1 MKQKLELNRSFWI
14 NILGVALPIAMQNLI
29 TMATSMMDSIMLGRA
44 DDTGVLLSAATLAN
58 QPFFILSLVTFGLG
72 GAASVLCAQYW
83 GRGELS
89 PVRALFSII
98 LKVALV
104 VGALFGAAVLLFP
117 TLILSLYTPRAE
129 LIEAGASYLRI
140 IGFAYM
146 IFAVSNTAVCTLR
159 GIELVLVSVVSG
171 VASFVTNV
179 FLNWVLIF
187 GHLGAPALGI
197 RGAALA
203 TLTARVL
210 EFVIVMTYLF
220 GVDRRL
226 RLRPRDFMRFNRVL
240 AGDLFRTGTL
250 VVLNELCWSVT
261 MSVQAAILGHVT
273 YASGDPVAANSIAS
287 ILQQLSTT
295 FIFGFAGAA
304 AVLVG
309 KAIGE
314 GDREKAVRRAHT
326 FQLTSFL
333 LGLLSCGFI
342 LLIREP
348 FIGLYDIPAATR
360 TLAWE
365 LVSVTA
371 VVTIFVSMA
380 TTMIVGI
387 LRGAGDVRFCMVIE
401 AGLLWLLATPAA
413 FLAAMVFHWPV
424 PVVLLCMKLDEPTK
438 TLACCLRM
446 RDDRWVTNV
455 TRDGME

>member
-1 MKQKLELNRSFWI
+1 MKQKLELNRGFWI

-273 YASGDPVAANSIAS
+273 YAAGDPVAANSIAS

-333 LGLLSCGFI
+333 LGLLACGFI

-360 TLAWE
+360 TLARE

-380 TTMIVGI
+380 STMIVGI

-413 FLAAMVFHWPV
+413 FLAAMVFRWPV

>member
-1 MKQKLELNRSFWI
+1 MKQKLELNRGFWI

-159 GIELVLVSVVSG
+159 GIELVLISVVSG

-333 LGLLSCGFI
+333 LGLLACGFI

-360 TLAWE
+360 TLARE

>member
-210 EFVIVMTYLF
+210 AFVIVMTYLF

-333 LGLLSCGFI
+333 LGLLACGFI

-360 TLAWE
+360 TLARE

-371 VVTIFVSMA
+371 VVTIFVSTA

>member
-1 MKQKLELNRSFWI
+1 MKQKLELNRGFWI

-117 TLILSLYTPRAE
+117 EFILSLYTPRAE

-210 EFVIVMTYLF
+210 EFVIVTTYLF
-220 GVDRRL
+220 GVDKRL
-226 RLRPRDFMRFNRVL
+226 RLRPRDLMRFNRVL

-273 YASGDPVAANSIAS
+273 YAAGDPVAANSIAS

-333 LGLLSCGFI
+333 LGLLACGFI

-360 TLAWE
+360 TLARE

-413 FLAAMVFHWPV
+413 FLAAMVFRWPV

>member
-273 YASGDPVAANSIAS
+273 YAAGDPVAANSIAS

-333 LGLLSCGFI
+333 LGLLACGFI

-360 TLAWE
+360 TLARE

-413 FLAAMVFHWPV
+413 FLAAMVFRWPV

>member
-1 MKQKLELNRSFWI
+1 MKQKLELNRGFWI

-159 GIELVLVSVVSG
+159 GIELVLISVVSG

-250 VVLNELCWSVT
+250 VVLNALCWSVT

-333 LGLLSCGFI
+333 LGLLACGFI

-360 TLAWE
+360 TLARE

-413 FLAAMVFHWPV
+413 FLAAMVFRWPV

>member
-333 LGLLSCGFI
+333 LGLLACGFI

-360 TLAWE
+360 TLARE

-380 TTMIVGI
+380 STMIVGI

-413 FLAAMVFHWPV
+413 FLAAMVFRWPV

>member
-1 MKQKLELNRSFWI
+1 MKQKLELNRGFWI

-117 TLILSLYTPRAE
+117 EFILSLYTPRAE

-333 LGLLSCGFI
+333 LGLLACGFI

-360 TLAWE
+360 TLARE

-401 AGLLWLLATPAA
+401 AGLLWRLATPAA
-413 FLAAMVFHWPV
+413 FLAAMVFRWPV

>member
-1 MKQKLELNRSFWI
+1 MKQKLELDRGFWI

-273 YASGDPVAANSIAS
+273 YAAGDPVAANSIAS

-333 LGLLSCGFI
+333 LGLLACGFI

-360 TLAWE
+360 TLARE

-413 FLAAMVFHWPV
+413 FLAAMVFRWPV

>member
-1 MKQKLELNRSFWI
+1 MKQKLELNRGFWI

-333 LGLLSCGFI
+333 LGLLACGFI

-360 TLAWE
+360 TLARE

-455 TRDGME
+455 TRDNME

>member
-1 MKQKLELNRSFWI
+1 MKQKLELNRGFWI

-273 YASGDPVAANSIAS
+273 YAAGDPVAANSIAS

-333 LGLLSCGFI
+333 LGLLACGFI

-360 TLAWE
+360 TLARE

-413 FLAAMVFHWPV
+413 FLAAMVFRWPV

>member
-1 MKQKLELNRSFWI
+1 MKQKLELNRGFWI

-98 LKVALV
+98 LKVAFV

-333 LGLLSCGFI
+333 LGLLACGFI

-360 TLAWE
+360 TLARE

-413 FLAAMVFHWPV
+413 FLAAMVFRWPV

>member
-333 LGLLSCGFI
+333 LGLLACGFI

-360 TLAWE
+360 TLARE

>member
-1 MKQKLELNRSFWI
+1 MKQKLELNRGFWI

-333 LGLLSCGFI
+333 LGLLACGFI

-360 TLAWE
+360 TLARE

-413 FLAAMVFHWPV
+413 FLAAMVFRWPV

>member
-159 GIELVLVSVVSG
+159 GIELVLISVVSG

-273 YASGDPVAANSIAS
+273 YAAGDPVAANSIAS

-333 LGLLSCGFI
+333 LGLLACGFI

-360 TLAWE
+360 TLARE

-413 FLAAMVFHWPV
+413 FLAAMVFRWPV

>member
-1 MKQKLELNRSFWI
+1 MKQKLELNRGFWI

-333 LGLLSCGFI
+333 LGLLACGFI

-360 TLAWE
+360 TLARE

>member
-1 MKQKLELNRSFWI
+1 MKQKLELNRGFWI

-273 YASGDPVAANSIAS
+273 YAAGDPVAANSIAS

-333 LGLLSCGFI
+333 LGLLACGFI

-360 TLAWE
+360 TLARE

>member
-117 TLILSLYTPRAE
+117 ELILSLYTPRAE

-273 YASGDPVAANSIAS
+273 YAAGDPVAANSIAS

-314 GDREKAVRRAHT
+314 GDREKAVRRART

-333 LGLLSCGFI
+333 LGLLACGFI

-360 TLAWE
+360 TLARE

-413 FLAAMVFHWPV
+413 FLAAMVFRWPV

>member
-1 MKQKLELNRSFWI
+1 MKQKLELNRGFWI

-117 TLILSLYTPRAE
+117 TLILSLYTPRAG

-273 YASGDPVAANSIAS
+273 YAAGDPVAANSIAS

-333 LGLLSCGFI
+333 LGLLACGFI

-360 TLAWE
+360 TLARE

>member
-117 TLILSLYTPRAE
+117 EFILSLYTPRAE

-210 EFVIVMTYLF
+210 EFVIVTTYLF
-220 GVDRRL
+220 GVDKRL
-226 RLRPRDFMRFNRVL
+226 RLRPRDLMRFNRVL

-273 YASGDPVAANSIAS
+273 YAAGDPVAANSIAS

-333 LGLLSCGFI
+333 LGLLACGFI

-360 TLAWE
+360 TLARE

-413 FLAAMVFHWPV
+413 FLAAMVFRWPV

>member
-1 MKQKLELNRSFWI
+1 MKQKLELNRGFWI

-117 TLILSLYTPRAE
+117 ELILSLYTPRAE

-273 YASGDPVAANSIAS
+273 YAAGDPVAANSIAS

-333 LGLLSCGFI
+333 LGLLACGFI

-360 TLAWE
+360 TLARE

-413 FLAAMVFHWPV
+413 FLAAMVFRWPV

>member
-273 YASGDPVAANSIAS
+273 YAVGDPVAANSIAS

-333 LGLLSCGFI
+333 LGLLACGFI

-360 TLAWE
+360 TLARE

-413 FLAAMVFHWPV
+413 FLAAMVFRWPV

>member
-203 TLTARVL
+203 TLTARVF

-326 FQLTSFL
+326 FQLTGFL
-333 LGLLSCGFI
+333 LGLLACGFI

-360 TLAWE
+360 TLARE

>member
-187 GHLGAPALGI
+187 GHLGAPVLGI

-333 LGLLSCGFI
+333 LGLLACGFI

-360 TLAWE
+360 TLARE

-413 FLAAMVFHWPV
+413 FLAAMVFRWPV

-455 TRDGME
+455 TRDNME

>member
-1 MKQKLELNRSFWI
+1 MKQKLELNRGFWI
-14 NILGVALPIAMQNLI
+14 NILGVALPIALQNLI

-159 GIELVLVSVVSG
+159 GIELVLISVVSG

-273 YASGDPVAANSIAS
+273 YAAGDPVAANSIAS

-333 LGLLSCGFI
+333 LGLLACGFI

-360 TLAWE
+360 TLARE

-413 FLAAMVFHWPV
+413 FLAAMVFRWPV

>member
-333 LGLLSCGFI
+333 LGLLACGFI

-360 TLAWE
+360 TLARE

-371 VVTIFVSMA
+371 VVTIFVSTA